1 MKTMQRIKKA
11 SESGQSLVELAI
23 SLIVLLYL
31 LLGAVEF
38 GIALFQYISIRDA
51 AQEGAL
57 YGSINPTNEAEMRAR
72 AIDAAADVTPLTAS
86 NVTVTING
94 DKTVAQAISAN
105 QACEGSVI
113 ISGVYVPNVVT
124 VSIVFDHEIFLPLV
138 GDMIGDDDITLRA
151 QVTDT
156 ILSPICE

>member
-1 MKTMQRIKKA
+1 MKTMQPMKKA

-57 YGSINPTNEAEMRAR
+57 YGSINPTDSAGMQAR
-72 AIDAAADVTPLTAS
+72 AIAAAADVTPLTPS
-86 NVTVTING
+86 NVVVSWS
-94 DKTVAQAISAN
+94 DASKK
-105 QACEGSVI
+105 CEGSTLV
-113 ISGVYVPNVVT
+113 GGTYVTNTVT
-124 VSIVFDHEIFLPLV
+124 VSITFDHEIFLPLV
-138 GDMIGDDDITLRA
+138 GDMIGNDNIRLRA

-156 ILSPICE
+156 ILSPICP

>member
-1 MKTMQRIKKA
+1 MKTMKRIKKA
-11 SESGQSLVELAI
+11 SESGQSLVELAF

-57 YGSINPTNEAEMRAR
+57 YGSINPTNEAEMQAR
-72 AIDAAADVTPLTAS
+72 AIAAAADVTPLTTS
-86 NVTVTING
+86 NVVVSWNNPSQ
-94 DKTVAQAISAN
+94 K
-105 QACEGSVI
+105 CEGSTLVNGQYI
-113 ISGVYVPNVVT
+113 TNTVT
-124 VSIVFDHEIFLPLV
+124 VSITFDHEIFLPLV
-138 GDMIGDDDITLRA
+138 GDMIGNDNIRLRG

-156 ILSPICE
+156 ILSPVCP

>member
-1 MKTMQRIKKA
+1 MKTMKRIKKA
-11 SESGQSLVELAI
+11 SESGQSLVELAF

-57 YGSINPTNEAEMRAR
+57 YGSINPTNEAEMQAR
-72 AIDAAADVTPLTAS
+72 AIAAAADVTPLTTS
-86 NVTVTING
+86 NVVVSWNNPS
-94 DKTVAQAISAN
+94 KK
-105 QACEGSVI
+105 CEGSTIVN
-113 ISGVYVPNVVT
+113 GTYVTNTVT

-156 ILSPICE
+156 ILSPVCE